1 MQQLLD
7 LMKHVLDNGVDIHPD
22 EERTGAG
29 CRSIFGA
36 QLRFD
41 LQNNLF
47 PVMTTRQV
55 PIKSAIRETLWFLKG
70 ERNITALKEQGV
82 NFWDDWA
89 TTQQSHVN
97 FLSRL
102 ETMGIMS
109 PEEAG
114 MILLNTPKGVYG
126 EIGDMYG
133 AMWRSWPRNPEVGVS
148 AIEINSTALQDIPP
162 DTLARGRELWAMMP
176 AGEASDAER
185 EGAPTQAMYQNNE
198 ELFLKLFFLSTVDQI
213 ALLIKGL
220 KENPYSRRHLVLA
233 YNPAYAPLDNIPA
246 NEQPFLGRGSL
257 PACHA
262 FFQVFVAP
270 PATPDGKKR
279 LSLKVE
285 LRSWDLGLGAP
296 SNIIGYALMAH
307 LLAREVG
314 YEAHELIVSAGI
326 AHLYANQIASAQ
338 EHVQRVPGSPSVIRF
353 TGTKSIYEIAEDDI
367 QITGYVPQ
375 APLNYARNV

>member
-7 LMKHVLDNGVDIHPD
+7 LMKHVLDHGVDIHSSD
-22 EERTGAG
+22 ERTGAG
-29 CRSIFGA
+29 CRSIFGS

-41 LQNNLF
+41 LQNNQF

-102 ETMGIMS
+102 ETMGVMS
-109 PEEAG
+109 PQEAS
-114 MILLNTPKGVYG
+114 MIMMNTPKDVYG

-133 AMWRSWPRNPEVGVS
+133 AMWRHWPRNPEVGVS
-148 AIEINSTALQDIPP
+148 AIEINNTQLSDIPP
-162 DTLARGRELWAMMP
+162 DTLARGRELWATMP
-176 AGEASDAER
+176 AGEPSDAEKD
-185 EGAPTQAMYQNNE
+185 GPPTQAMYQNNE
-198 ELFLKLFFLSTVDQI
+198 EIFLKLFFLSTVDQI

-220 KENPYSRRHLVLA
+220 KENPYSRRHVVVA
-233 YNPAYAPLDNIPA
+233 YNPSYTPIEGIPP

-270 PATPDGKKR
+270 PATVGGKKR

-296 SNIIGYALMAH
+296 SNIIGYALLAH

-314 YEAHELIVSAGI
+314 YDAHELIVSAGI
-326 AHLYANQIASAQ
+326 AHLYTNQLDTAT
-338 EHVQRVPGSPSVIRF
+338 EHVQRTPGAPSTIQF
-353 TGTKSIYEIAEDDI
+353 TGTKSIYEITDDDI
-367 QITGYVPQ
+367 QITGYIPQ

>member
-1 MQQLLD
+1 MQQLLG
-7 LMKHVLDNGVDIHPD
+7 LMKHVLDNGVDIHPND
-22 EERTGAG
+22 ERTGAG

-36 QLRFD
+36 LLRFD
-41 LQNNLF
+41 LQNNQF
-47 PVMTTRQV
+47 PIVTTRQV
-55 PIKSAIRETLWFLKG
+55 PVKSAIRETLWFLKG
-70 ERNITALKEQGV
+70 DRNISKLQEQGV
-82 NFWDDWA
+82 TFWDDWA
-89 TTQQSHVN
+89 TTKQSHIN

-102 ETMGIMS
+102 EAMGVMS

-114 MILLNTPKGVYG
+114 MIMMNTPEEIYG

-148 AIEINSTALQDIPP
+148 AIELNSIRLSDIPV
-162 DTLARGRELWAMMP
+162 DTQVRAREIWASMSEGHP
-176 AGEASDAER
+176 SDAER
-185 EGAPTQAMYQNNE
+185 EGPPTRAMYQNNE
-198 ELFLKLFFLSTVDQI
+198 ELFIKLFFLSTVDQI

-220 KENPYSRRHLVLA
+220 KENPYSRRHLVLS
-233 YNPAYAPLDNIPA
+233 YNPTYAPLDGIPP

-262 FFQVFVAP
+262 FFQVFVSP
-270 PATPDGKKR
+270 PATPEGKKR

-296 SNIIGYALMAH
+296 SNIIGYALLTH

-314 YEAHELIVSAGI
+314 YEPHELIVSAGI
-326 AHLYANQIASAQ
+326 AHFYTNQLEAAEEQVKRIPGP
-338 EHVQRVPGSPSVIRF
+338 VPTIQI
-353 TGTKSIYEIAEDDI
+353 TGDKSIYEITEEDI

-375 APLNYARNV
+375 DPIVYARNV